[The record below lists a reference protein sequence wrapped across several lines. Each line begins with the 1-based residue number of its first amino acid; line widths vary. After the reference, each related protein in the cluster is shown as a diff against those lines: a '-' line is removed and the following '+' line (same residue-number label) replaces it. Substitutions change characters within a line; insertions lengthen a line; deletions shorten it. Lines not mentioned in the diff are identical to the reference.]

1 MKINFIINTVLP
13 TPTTPNKPILL
24 PRRYGANKSTT
35 LISVSNTEGFVSTS
49 VKQEHYGE
57 LISNKFRFFSF
68 YIVILPKITVIE
80 KKIKNSIDT
89 KSDNR

>member
-35 LISVSNTEGFVSTS
+35 LISVSNTEGFVSKS
-49 VKQEHYGE
+49 VKAGA
-57 LISNKFRFFSF
+57 LR
-68 YIVILPKITVIE
+68 
-80 KKIKNSIDT
+80 
-89 KSDNR
+89 